1 MLRDP
6 KYYEYYY
13 SQKTI
18 DPRLPKPLY
27 KPPIEVNHLKLYNYL
42 IKAAKRT

>member
-13 SQKTI
+13 SQKVI

-27 KPPIEVNHLKLYNYL
+27 KPPIEVNHLKL
-42 IKAAKRT
+42 